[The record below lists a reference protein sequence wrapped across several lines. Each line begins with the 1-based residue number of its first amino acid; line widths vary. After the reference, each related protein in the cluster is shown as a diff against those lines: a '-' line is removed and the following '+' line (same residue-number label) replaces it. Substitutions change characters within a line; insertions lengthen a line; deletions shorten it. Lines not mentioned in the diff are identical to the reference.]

1 MELTCHL
8 QLQAYSP
15 SPIPIKAGTPT
26 KAQADGPKHKYDG
39 CSISDFIQGPILG
52 TGSFGRVSLAHHRV
66 TGDVCAI
73 KALSKAHLVKNQQ
86 ACPGFHH
93 AAHVG
98 QNVLRHI
105 QQATQGMHGFFS
117 APRSIVSVSVL
128 GPV

>member
-15 SPIPIKAGTPT
+15 SPILIKAVPPIKA
-26 KAQADGPKHKYDG
+26 QVDGPKHKYDG
-39 CSISDFIQGPILG
+39 CIISDFIQGPILG

-66 TGDVCAI
+66 TGDICAI

-98 QNVLRHI
+98 QSILPCKACMVS
-105 QQATQGMHGFFS
+105 S
-117 APRSIVSVSVL
+117 APSNVSVSVL
-128 GPV
+128 GLM